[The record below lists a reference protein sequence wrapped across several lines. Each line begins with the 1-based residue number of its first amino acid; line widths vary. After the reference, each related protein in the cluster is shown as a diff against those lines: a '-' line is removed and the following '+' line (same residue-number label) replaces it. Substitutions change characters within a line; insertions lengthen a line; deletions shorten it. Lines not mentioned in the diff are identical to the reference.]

1 MFSIFF
7 TKNPNKFWFRNLII
21 IILIIIFV
29 FLYNRLYYGSNIGK
43 EGFEQKEKFVLK
55 RDVDIYD
62 DFYVEIYEKLHRP
75 ADIYDDLLDFI
86 HKNTQTSKESVILD
100 VGSGTGNL
108 VNRLQKSGTGYQVYG
123 IDQSK
128 AMIQKSEEQFPEAQ
142 CKYGNALEPLEFEK
156 STFSHVLCVNRTIY
170 EIENK
175 HRFFNNC
182 YFWIKPGGY
191 LIVHLVDRSNFDT
204 IVPAGKSSILPSP
217 QKYSQ
222 KRIIDTYIDF
232 VDFKYRANYR
242 LTDPSNIVTFTETF
256 VDGSTSH
263 TRQNEQTLYM
273 EDIDAIIKIAKS
285 NGFIVQGKANLNI
298 DEHQYLYIF
307 ERTL

>member
-7 TKNPNKFWFRNLII
+7 TKNPNKFWFRNLIVI
-21 IILIIIFV
+21 ALILILV
-29 FLYNRLYYGSNIGK
+29 FIYNRVYYGNHTK

-55 RDVDIYD
+55 RDADIYD
-62 DFYVEIYEKLHRP
+62 DFYVEICDKLHRP

-108 VNRLQKSGTGYQVYG
+108 VNRLQTSGIGYQVYG

-128 AMIQKSEEQFPEAQ
+128 AMIQKSEEKFPDTQ
-142 CKYGNALEPLEFEK
+142 CKCGNALEPLEFEK
-156 STFSHVLCVNRTIY
+156 STFSHILCVNRTIY

-191 LIVHLVDRSNFDT
+191 LILHFVDPSKFDT

-222 KRIIDTYIDF
+222 KRIVDTYIDF
-232 VDFKYRANYR
+232 VDFNYRANYR
-242 LTDPSNIVTFTETF
+242 LNDSSHIVTFTETF
-256 VDGSTSH
+256 VDGATSH

>member
-7 TKNPNKFWFRNLII
+7 TKNPNKFWFRNLIVI
-21 IILIIIFV
+21 ALILIIV
-29 FLYNRLYYGSNIGK
+29 FIYNRVYCGNHSK
-43 EGFEQKEKFVLK
+43 EGFEQKDKFVLK
-55 RDVDIYD
+55 RDADIYD
-62 DFYVEIYEKLHRP
+62 DFYVEICDKLHRP

-108 VNRLQKSGTGYQVYG
+108 VNRLQTSGIGYQVYG

-128 AMIQKSEEQFPEAQ
+128 AMIQKSEEKFPDTQ
-142 CKYGNALEPLEFEK
+142 CKCGNALEPLEFEK
-156 STFSHVLCVNRTIY
+156 STFSHILCVNRTIY

-191 LIVHLVDRSNFDT
+191 LILHFVDPSKFDT

-222 KRIIDTYIDF
+222 KRIVDTYIDF
-232 VDFKYRANYR
+232 VDFNYRANYR
-242 LTDPSNIVTFTETF
+242 LTDSSKIVTFTETF
-256 VDGSTSH
+256 VDGATSH

-285 NGFIVQGKANLNI
+285 NGFIVQGKAKLNI